1 MDVNEI
7 YYEIALKI
15 NEKLYNQNVIT
26 FYMYN
31 EALRTL
37 LGYKK

>member
-15 NEKLYNQNVIT
+15 NVKLYNQNVIT
-26 FYMYN
+26 FSMYN